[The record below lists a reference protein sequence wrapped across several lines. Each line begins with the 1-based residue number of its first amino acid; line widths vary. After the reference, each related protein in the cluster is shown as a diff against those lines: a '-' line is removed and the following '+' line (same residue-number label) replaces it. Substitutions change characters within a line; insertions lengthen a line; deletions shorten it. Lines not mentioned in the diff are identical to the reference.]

1 MKIVIIVVGLVIL
14 LGAGFFLLSE
24 PSSEDTVEPQSSNNE
39 FSIDTVNSDVENG
52 ALFLDVRT
60 PEEYADSYISGAE
73 NFPLQDLQQGKTPQA
88 ESQDKIYVYC
98 RSGNRSAEAKSILE
112 QSGYTNV
119 VDLGGLEDVV
129 AIGGQK
135 VN

>member
-1 MKIVIIVVGLVIL
+1 MKIVTIVIGLVIL

-88 ESQDKIYVYC
+88 EIQDKIYVYC

>member
-1 MKIVIIVVGLVIL
+1 MKILIVIAGIIVFLIGI
-14 LGAGFFLLSE
+14 FLLFSE
-24 PSSEDTVEPQSSNNE
+24 PSSDDSSSSQTSNSEVN
-39 FSIDTVNSDVENG
+39 IDTVNSDVENG

-73 NFPLQDLQQGKTPQA
+73 NFPLQDLQNGSLPSA

-98 RSGNRSAEAKSILE
+98 RSGNRSAEAKSILVNA
-112 QSGYTNV
+112 GFTNV
-119 VDLGGLEDVV
+119 IDLGGIEDVV
-129 AIGGQK
+129 DIGGVR